1 MRLSPDRSLLVLAAV
16 LLLPAVAWLVWSAGA
31 ALAWLLI
38 VVVLSIVGIDALRT
52 RRLLSDLDLETDAI
66 VRSTVGRAVTVDLR
80 FLNRGQRVN
89 LLRAGLEMAAGLR
102 VEDSPVVEWASAL
115 EEGAGVRLSLD
126 LVPLRRGRFRIRRCH
141 VETTSPWRL
150 WLIRRALS
158 VDLEIRAYPDLRAE
172 RRKLSALFLHR
183 GADGSQAL
191 RQMGKG
197 REFEKLRE
205 YQAGDDFG
213 DIDWKATSRRGMPI
227 TRTYQIE
234 RTQEVYVVVDHS
246 RLSGREIR
254 RAVSPSSGQREV
266 WQETITEHESGGEF
280 IVETQLEAFLK
291 CALVLSS
298 VAEMQGDLF
307 GFVGFSNRVD
317 RFIRSRNGAQ
327 HYQLIRDSVYT
338 MEPEAVAPDFEEL
351 MVTLSQRLTR
361 RALLVMLVDLSDP
374 LTAESFYEAVPI
386 VARQHVVLV
395 NMVRPEAAHPLFAGK
410 VDDAPQDLDGV
421 YRCLSGH
428 LQWRDLIET
437 AQRLSRIG
445 VELGLPDQAE
455 LSAEAVSQYLQVKR
469 RQLI

>member
-1 MRLSPDRSLLVLAAV
+1 MRISPDRPLLVVAAA
-16 LLLPAVAWLVWSAGA
+16 LLMPAVAWLVWSGA
-31 ALAWLLI
+31 TLAWL
-38 VVVLSIVGIDALRT
+38 VMAAVLLLAGVDALRT
-52 RRLLSDLDLETDAI
+52 RSLLSGLKLDTESV
-66 VRSTVGRAVTVDLR
+66 VRATVGRSAAVDLR
-80 FLNRGQRVN
+80 FLNRGER
-89 LLRAGLEMAAGLR
+89 LKSLRAGLELEAGLR
-102 VEDSPVVEWASAL
+102 VNDSPMVEWAANL
-115 EEGAGVRLSLD
+115 ENGAGVRLSLD
-126 LVPLRRGRFRIRRCH
+126 VVPLRRGQFRVRRCH

-150 WLIRRALS
+150 WLIRRVLPT
-158 VDLEIRAYPDLRAE
+158 DLEIRAYPDLRSE

-254 RAVSPSSGQREV
+254 RPVSPDDGGRDSWER
-266 WQETITEHESGGEF
+266 TIADHQSGGEF
-280 IVETQLEAFLK
+280 VVETQLEAFLK

-307 GFVGFSNRVD
+307 GLVGFSNRVD

-395 NMVRPEAAHPLFAGK
+395 NMVRPEAAQPLFSGRAE
-410 VDDAPQDLDGV
+410 DAPQDVDGI
-421 YRCLSGH
+421 YRHLSGH
-428 LQWRDLIET
+428 LQWRDLNET

-455 LSAEAVSQYLQVKR
+455 LSAEAVSQYLRVKR

>member
-1 MRLSPDRSLLVLAAV
+1 MGWGVENFPLAEWSAV
-16 LLLPAVAWLVWSAGA
+16 LES
-31 ALAWLLI
+31 
-38 VVVLSIVGIDALRT
+38 
-52 RRLLSDLDLETDAI
+52 
-66 VRSTVGRAVTVDLR
+66 
-80 FLNRGQRVN
+80 
-89 LLRAGLEMAAGLR
+89 
-102 VEDSPVVEWASAL
+102 
-115 EEGAGVRLSLD
+115 GAGVRLSLD
-126 LVPLRRGRFRIRRCH
+126 LMALRRGQFRIRRCH
-141 VETTSPWRL
+141 VETSSPWRL
-150 WLIRRALS
+150 WLIRRALPA
-158 VDLEIRAYPDLRAE
+158 DLEVRAYPDLRSE

-183 GADGSQAL
+183 GAEGSQAL

-254 RAVSPSSGQREV
+254 RPVSAG
-266 WQETITEHESGGEF
+266 EHRGEIWEGKIEEHQGGGEF
-280 IVETQLEAFLK
+280 IVDTQLESFLK

-327 HYQLIRDSVYT
+327 HYQLVRDSAYT

-351 MVTLSQRLTR
+351 MVNLSQRLTR
-361 RALLVMLVDLSDP
+361 RALLVMLLDLSDP
-374 LTAESFYEAVPI
+374 LTAESFYEAVPM

-395 NMVRPEAAHPLFAGK
+395 NMVRPEAAHPLFAK
-410 VDDAPQDLDGV
+410 QVKDSPQDLDGI
-421 YRCLSGH
+421 YRRLSGH
-428 LQWRDLIET
+428 LQWRDLNET

-455 LSAEAVSQYLQVKR
+455 LSAEAVQSILAGEASPAHLAMPITIQSLS
-469 RQLI
+469 

>member
-1 MRLSPDRSLLVLAAV
+1 MRISPDRHLLAVAAV
-16 LLLPAVAWLVWSAGA
+16 ILLPAIAWLVASGAVVAWLL
-31 ALAWLLI
+31 LAI
-38 VVVLSIVGIDALRT
+38 VVCAVGVDALRS
-52 RRLLSDLDLETDAI
+52 RRLLLALELDTESVLRT
-66 VRSTVGRAVTVDLR
+66 TVGRTATVDLH
-80 FLNRGQRVN
+80 FLNRGGCVKH
-89 LLRAGLEMAAGLR
+89 LRAGLELEGGLR
-102 VEDSPVVEWASAL
+102 VENSPLVEWSAAL
-115 EEGAGVRLSLD
+115 ESGAGVRLSLD
-126 LVPLRRGRFRIRRCH
+126 IVPLRRGQFQIRRCH
-141 VETTSPWRL
+141 VETSSPWRL
-150 WLIRRALS
+150 WLLRRAL
-158 VDLEIRAYPDLRAE
+158 VIDLEIRAYPDLRSE

-246 RLSGREIR
+246 RLSGREILR
-254 RAVSPSSGQREV
+254 PVSASDTTGDFWEG
-266 WQETITEHESGGEF
+266 EIAEHQGGGEF

-351 MVTLSQRLTR
+351 MVNLSRRLTR

-395 NMVRPEAAHPLFAGK
+395 NMVRPEAAHPLFAGQ
-410 VDDAPQDLDGV
+410 VEGAPQDLDGI
-421 YRCLSGH
+421 YRSLSGH
-428 LQWRDLIET
+428 LQWRDLNET
-437 AQRLSRIG
+437 AQRLGRIG
-445 VELGLPDQAE
+445 VELGLPDHAE
-455 LSAEAVSQYLQVKR
+455 LSAEAVSQYLRVKR